1 MVYCTL
7 PVSTILNGYRQ
18 SQFLLRSLE
27 VTLSDNIRIM
37 IVDDHPV
44 FRQGLRDVLE
54 IEPQIE
60 VVGEAADGEKA
71 IAVAGG
77 LQPDVILM
85 DINLPTMNGL
95 QVTREIKSRQPDTNF
110 VMITGY
116 DDAEQ
121 VFHALRVGAAAYCP
135 KDITPEALVRVIL
148 AVHEGNFVV
157 GEKVMSH
164 REVVDWV
171 EQKVGKMGGALGA
184 DMEEYLVPLSP
195 REMEILEHV
204 TRGMS
209 NKEIAYK
216 LGISHQT
223 VKNHMTSILRKLRVD
238 DRTQAAV
245 YALSRGWVRL
255 ENMRG

>member
-1 MVYCTL
+1 M
-7 PVSTILNGYRQ
+7 PES
-18 SQFLLRSLE
+18 
-27 VTLSDNIRIM
+27 IRIM

-54 IEPQIE
+54 TEPELE
-60 VVGEAADGEKA
+60 VIAEAADGEQA
-71 IAVAGG
+71 IAVADEVR
-77 LQPDVILM
+77 PDVILM

-95 QVTREIKSRQPDTNF
+95 QVTREIKTRRPATSF

-135 KDITPEALVRVIL
+135 KDITPEALIRVIM
-148 AVHEGNFVV
+148 AVHAGNFVV
-157 GEKVMSH
+157 DAKVMSH
-164 REVVDWV
+164 DEVVTWL
-171 EQKVGKMGGALGA
+171 EQKVGRLGSELGA
-184 DMEEYLVPLSP
+184 DMEEYLAPLSP
-195 REMEILEHV
+195 REMEILEQV

-209 NKEIAYK
+209 NKEIAYR

>member
-1 MVYCTL
+1 M
-7 PVSTILNGYRQ
+7 
-18 SQFLLRSLE
+18 
-27 VTLSDNIRIM
+27 SDSIKIM

-54 IEPQIE
+54 IEPQME
-60 VVGEAADGEKA
+60 VVAEAADGEQA
-71 IAVAGG
+71 VEIANEAH
-77 LQPDVILM
+77 PDVVLM

-95 QVTREIKSRQPDTNF
+95 QVTRKIKSDLPDTNF
-110 VMITGY
+110 IMITGY

-135 KDITPEALVRVIL
+135 KDITPEDLIRVIL
-148 AVHEGNFVV
+148 AVHAGNFVV
-157 GEKVMSH
+157 GEKVMTH
-164 REVVDWV
+164 DEVVKWI
-171 EQKVGKMGGALGA
+171 EKKVGRMVGTLSA

-209 NKEIAYK
+209 NKEIAFK

-255 ENMRG
+255 ENMRN

>member
-1 MVYCTL
+1 M
-7 PVSTILNGYRQ
+7 P
-18 SQFLLRSLE
+18 
-27 VTLSDNIRIM
+27 DIRLI

-54 IEPQIE
+54 IESDMH
-60 VVGEAADGEKA
+60 VVGEAADGEAA
-71 IAVAGG
+71 IRLAQE
-77 LQPDVILM
+77 LEPDVILM

-95 QVTREIKSRQPDTNF
+95 QVTRQIKAQQPNVKF

-116 DDAEQ
+116 DDSEQ
-121 VFHALRVGAAAYCP
+121 VFHALGAGASAYCA
-135 KDITPEALVRVIL
+135 KDITPEDLIQTIEQ
-148 AVHEGNFVV
+148 VHGGRYVV
-157 GEKVMSH
+157 GDRVMNYP
-164 REVVDWV
+164 EVVEWI
-171 EQKVGKMGGALGA
+171 EQKVGNLAGGLAS
-184 DMEEYLVPLSP
+184 DMEDYLSPLSP

-209 NKEIAYK
+209 NKEIAFK

-223 VKNHMTSILRKLRVD
+223 VKNHMTSILRKLGVD

-255 ENMRG
+255 DEMRSEE

>member
-1 MVYCTL
+1 M
-7 PVSTILNGYRQ
+7 SEIR
-18 SQFLLRSLE
+18 LL
-27 VTLSDNIRIM
+27 
-37 IVDDHPV
+37 IVDDHPL

-54 IEPQIE
+54 IDPAMT
-60 VVGEAADGEKA
+60 VVGEASDGEEA
-71 IAVAGG
+71 IKKT
-77 LQPDVILM
+77 LDRRPDVILM

-95 QVTREIKSRQPDTNF
+95 QVTQRIKSDIADMKF

-116 DDAEQ
+116 DDAQQ
-121 VFHALRVGAAAYCP
+121 VFHALRVGASAYCP
-135 KDITPEALVRVIL
+135 KDISPEALIRTIREVV
-148 AVHEGNFVV
+148 AGNYVV
-157 GEKVMSH
+157 GEKVMDH
-164 REVVDWV
+164 AAVLEWI
-171 EQKVGKMGGALGA
+171 EQKVGHMVDSLAESV
-184 DMEEYLVPLSP
+184 DDYLVPLSP

-204 TRGMS
+204 THGMS

>member
-1 MVYCTL
+1 M
-7 PVSTILNGYRQ
+7 S
-18 SQFLLRSLE
+18 
-27 VTLSDNIRIM
+27 RIKLM

-54 IEPQIE
+54 MEEDIE
-60 VVGEAADGEKA
+60 VVAEASDGEEAMEKA
-71 IAVAGG
+71 LDQEPHI
-77 LQPDVILM
+77 ILM
-85 DINLPTMNGL
+85 DINLPTVNGL
-95 QVTREIKSRQPDTNF
+95 QVTRQIKSKLPATKF

-121 VFHALRVGAAAYCP
+121 VFHALRAGASAYCP
-135 KDITPEALVRVIL
+135 KDITPDKLIHTIECVDD
-148 AVHEGNFVV
+148 GKYVV
-157 GEKVMSH
+157 GEQVMTYDQ
-164 REVVDWV
+164 VVQWI
-171 EQKVGKMGGALGA
+171 EKKVGRMVGSLAA
-184 DMEEYLVPLSP
+184 DMEDYLVPLSP

-209 NKEIAYK
+209 NKEIAFK

-255 ENMRG
+255 ENMRE

>member
-1 MVYCTL
+1 
-7 PVSTILNGYRQ
+7 
-18 SQFLLRSLE
+18 
-27 VTLSDNIRIM
+27 M

-54 IEPQIE
+54 TEPQIQ
-60 VVGEAADGEKA
+60 VVGEAADGEQA
-71 IAVAGG
+71 ITVADEV
-77 LQPDVILM
+77 QPDVILM

-95 QVTREIKSRQPDTNF
+95 QVTREIKSRRPQTNF

-135 KDITPEALVRVIL
+135 KDITPEALIRVII
-148 AVHEGNFVV
+148 AVNEGNFVV
-157 GEKVMSH
+157 SEKVMTH
-164 REVVDWV
+164 EEVVAWLQ
-171 EQKVGKMGGALGA
+171 QKVGRMGSELGA
-184 DMEEYLVPLSP
+184 DMEDYLVPLSP
-195 REMEILEHV
+195 REMEILEQV

-209 NKEIAYK
+209 NKEIAFQ

>member
-1 MVYCTL
+1 M
-7 PVSTILNGYRQ
+7 P
-18 SQFLLRSLE
+18 
-27 VTLSDNIRIM
+27 DIRLI

-54 IEPQIE
+54 IESDMH
-60 VVGEAADGEKA
+60 VVGEAADGEAA
-71 IAVAGG
+71 IRLA
-77 LQPDVILM
+77 QEMEPDVILM

-95 QVTREIKSRQPDTNF
+95 QVTRQIKAQQPNVKF

-116 DDAEQ
+116 DDSEQ
-121 VFHALRVGAAAYCP
+121 VFHALGAGASAYCA
-135 KDITPEALVRVIL
+135 KDITPEDLIQTIEQ
-148 AVHEGNFVV
+148 VHSGRYVV
-157 GEKVMSH
+157 GDRVMNYP
-164 REVVDWV
+164 EVVEWI
-171 EQKVGKMGGALGA
+171 EQKVGNLAGGLAS
-184 DMEEYLVPLSP
+184 DMEDYLSPLSP

-209 NKEIAYK
+209 NKEIAFK

-223 VKNHMTSILRKLRVD
+223 VKNHMTSILRKLGVD

-255 ENMRG
+255 DEMRSEE

>member
-1 MVYCTL
+1 ML
-7 PVSTILNGYRQ
+7 H
-18 SQFLLRSLE
+18 FLE
-27 VTLSDNIRIM
+27 VLVPDTIRIM

-54 IEPQIE
+54 TESRIQ

-71 IAVAGG
+71 IEIAEE
-77 LQPDVILM
+77 LRPDVILM

-95 QVTREIKSRQPDTNF
+95 QVTRAIKSRCPQTNF

-135 KDITPEALVRVIL
+135 KDITPEALIRIII
-148 AVHEGNFVV
+148 AVNEGNFVV
-157 GEKVMSH
+157 DEKVMSPE
-164 REVVDWV
+164 EVVAWL
-171 EQKVGKMGGALGA
+171 EKKVGKLGSELGA

>member
-1 MVYCTL
+1 M
-7 PVSTILNGYRQ
+7 P
-18 SQFLLRSLE
+18 
-27 VTLSDNIRIM
+27 DIRLI

-54 IEPQIE
+54 IESDMK
-60 VVGEAADGEKA
+60 VVGEAADGEAA
-71 IAVAGG
+71 IRLASE
-77 LQPDVILM
+77 LEPDVILM

-95 QVTREIKSRQPDTNF
+95 QVTRQIKAQQPHVKF

-116 DDAEQ
+116 DDSEQ
-121 VFHALRVGAAAYCP
+121 VFHALGAGASAYCA
-135 KDITPEALVRVIL
+135 KDITPEDLIQTIEQVYGGRY
-148 AVHEGNFVV
+148 VV
-157 GEKVMSH
+157 GDRVMNYP
-164 REVVDWV
+164 EVVEWI
-171 EQKVGKMGGALGA
+171 EQKVGNLAGGLAS
-184 DMEEYLVPLSP
+184 DMEDYLSPLSP

-209 NKEIAYK
+209 NKEIAFK

-223 VKNHMTSILRKLRVD
+223 VKNHMTSILRKLGVD

-255 ENMRG
+255 DEMRSEE

>member
-1 MVYCTL
+1 
-7 PVSTILNGYRQ
+7 VSDT
-18 SQFLLRSLE
+18 
-27 VTLSDNIRIM
+27 IRIM

-54 IEPQIE
+54 TEAQIE
-60 VVGEAADGEKA
+60 VVGEASDGEQA
-71 IAVAGG
+71 LDVADSVR
-77 LQPDVILM
+77 PDVILM

-95 QVTREIKSRQPDTNF
+95 QVTREIKSRRPQTSF

-135 KDITPEALVRVIL
+135 KDITPEALIRIIL
-148 AVHEGNFVV
+148 AVHAGNFVV

-164 REVVDWV
+164 DEVVTWLED
-171 EQKVGKMGGALGA
+171 KVGKMGSKLGA
-184 DMEEYLVPLSP
+184 DLEEYLVPLSP

-209 NKEIAYK
+209 NKEIAFK

>member
-1 MVYCTL
+1 M
-7 PVSTILNGYRQ
+7 P
-18 SQFLLRSLE
+18 
-27 VTLSDNIRIM
+27 DIRLI

-54 IEPQIE
+54 IETDMQ
-60 VVGEAADGEKA
+60 VVGEAADGEAA
-71 IAVAGG
+71 IRLARE
-77 LQPDVILM
+77 LEPDVILM

-95 QVTREIKSRQPDTNF
+95 QVTRQIKAQNPNVKF

-116 DDAEQ
+116 DDSEQ
-121 VFHALRVGAAAYCP
+121 VFHALGAGASAYCA
-135 KDITPEALVRVIL
+135 KDITPEDLIQTIEQ
-148 AVHEGNFVV
+148 VHSGRYVV
-157 GEKVMSH
+157 GDRVMNYP
-164 REVVDWV
+164 EVVEWI
-171 EQKVGKMGGALGA
+171 EQKVGNLAGGLTA
-184 DMEEYLVPLSP
+184 DMEDYLSPLSP

-209 NKEIAYK
+209 NKEIAFK

-223 VKNHMTSILRKLRVD
+223 VKNHMTSILRKLGVD

-255 ENMRG
+255 DEMRSEE

>member
-1 MVYCTL
+1 M
-7 PVSTILNGYRQ
+7 
-18 SQFLLRSLE
+18 
-27 VTLSDNIRIM
+27 SDNIKIM

-54 IEPQIE
+54 IEPQME
-60 VVGEAADGEKA
+60 VVAEASDGEQ
-71 IAVAGG
+71 AVEVANEVD
-77 LQPDVILM
+77 PDVVLM

-95 QVTREIKSRQPDTNF
+95 QVTRQIKSDLPDTNF
-110 VMITGY
+110 IMITGY

-135 KDITPEALVRVIL
+135 KDITPEALIRVIL
-148 AVHEGNFVV
+148 AVHAGNFVV
-157 GEKVMSH
+157 GEKVMTH
-164 REVVDWV
+164 DEVVKWI
-171 EQKVGKMGGALGA
+171 EKKVGRMVGSLTT
-184 DMEEYLVPLSP
+184 DMEEFLVPLSP

-209 NKEIAYK
+209 NKEIAFK

-255 ENMRG
+255 ENMRN

>member
-1 MVYCTL
+1 MT
-7 PVSTILNGYRQ
+7 R
-18 SQFLLRSLE
+18 
-27 VTLSDNIRIM
+27 DIRIM
-37 IVDDHPV
+37 IVDDHPL

-54 IEPQIE
+54 TEQHID
-60 VVGEAADGEKA
+60 VVGEAADGEQA
-71 IAVAGG
+71 ISVADQ
-77 LQPDVILM
+77 LRPDVILM

-95 QVTREIKSRQPDTNF
+95 QVTREIKSRRPRTNF

-121 VFHALRVGAAAYCP
+121 VFHALRVGASAYCP
-135 KDITPEALVRVIL
+135 KDITPEALIRVIV
-148 AVHEGNFVV
+148 AVHNGHFVV
-157 GEKVMSH
+157 DEKVMSH
-164 REVVDWV
+164 EELVKWL
-171 EQKVGKMGGALGA
+171 EHKVGRLGRELGA
-184 DMEEYLVPLSP
+184 DVDEYLAPLSP
-195 REMEILEHV
+195 REMEILEQV

-209 NKEIAYK
+209 NKEIAYN